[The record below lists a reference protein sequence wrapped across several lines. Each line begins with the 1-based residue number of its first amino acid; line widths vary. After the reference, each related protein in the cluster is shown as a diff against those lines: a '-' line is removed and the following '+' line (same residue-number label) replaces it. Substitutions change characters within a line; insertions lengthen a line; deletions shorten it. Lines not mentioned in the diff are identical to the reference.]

1 MSTYYTAPAIYNTG
15 GWGTRGDTPSF
26 NPTGI
31 VVPTGETGKAFLA
44 VSRADYYFDSK
55 RRFNFELSSS
65 FTQSRNLK
73 RISYELSPSFT
84 QSRDLR
90 RVNYS
95 FSPDNLEYIKSKN
108 GLIKFDSFKTLSQA
122 KKYKIDIGKFNV
134 DIFNLPKLNY
144 RYRRENYF
152 KNYSLVYDS
161 IQLYCYNLQPTVWL

>member
-1 MSTYYTAPAIYNTG
+1 MSTYYTAPPIYNTG
-15 GWGTRGDTPSF
+15 GWDTRGDTPSF

-31 VVPTGETGKAFLA
+31 VLPTGETGKASINTSDISYHL
-44 VSRADYYFDSK
+44 DDK

-95 FSPDNLEYIKSKN
+95 FSPDNLEYIKNNN

-122 KKYKIDIGKFNV
+122 KKYKID
-134 DIFNLPKLNY
+134 
-144 RYRRENYF
+144 
-152 KNYSLVYDS
+152 
-161 IQLYCYNLQPTVWL
+161 TVSYTHLRAHET